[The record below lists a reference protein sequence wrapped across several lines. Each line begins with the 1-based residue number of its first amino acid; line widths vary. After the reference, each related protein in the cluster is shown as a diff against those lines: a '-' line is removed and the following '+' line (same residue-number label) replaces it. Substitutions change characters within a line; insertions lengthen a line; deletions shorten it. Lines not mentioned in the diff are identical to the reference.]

1 MAWGGSRGH
10 DSLPRFG
17 CKSPQS
23 AFRNPHSITHSAFCN
38 SRSKT
43 NLRFTIPLAVIYLRQ
58 ICMRRCL
65 LLSLSLLP
73 LILAGCKKGQEVAAK
88 PTPSA
93 TATAAPTVSPVA
105 QSTPTPLPD
114 TNRNAKFI
122 VLLYHRFEDNKSGEL
137 IISPNDFRAQMK
149 ALKDNGISV
158 VSMKDLL
165 AWRNGEKAIPLKSAV
180 ITLDDGWNSQYY
192 VAWPILKEFGYPFTL
207 FIYTQWVGTGGKAMT
222 WAQLAE
228 MRDAGVD
235 IESHTVSHHDLR
247 HAPRGQDYPTWLHTE
262 VYSSKETL
270 ESKLGLKI
278 VSFAF
283 PYGFHNEVVRKTAKE
298 AGYQM
303 QFTVYGRHMDVNVPA
318 DQIGRYAIDS
328 LKADVFKSALDFGAS
343 DSTQPGVETSQLA
356 AAAMLTEP
364 LNDQHIT
371 DPKPTVKANLA
382 SLGEVDPKSVEMRI
396 SGFGLVPANY
406 DAKTKLVSYVFT
418 QKLVPKMYTVILTA
432 KVNGK
437 KVETR
442 WDFTVDPAGPVAT
455 N

>member
-1 MAWGGSRGH
+1 LVW
-10 DSLPRFG
+10 
-17 CKSPQS
+17 
-23 AFRNPHSITHSAFCN
+23 
-38 SRSKT
+38 
-43 NLRFTIPLAVIYLRQ
+43 
-58 ICMRRCL
+58 
-65 LLSLSLLP
+65 LSLLP
-73 LILAGCKKGQEVAAK
+73 LVLAGCKKGQEGVAK
-88 PTPSA
+88 STPSA
-93 TATAAPTVSPVA
+93 TATAIPTASPVA
-105 QSTPTPLPD
+105 QATPTPLPE

-122 VLLYHRFEDNKSGEL
+122 VLLYHRFEDKPGEL
-137 IISPNDFRAQMK
+137 ITSPNDFRAQMK

-165 AWRNGEKAIPLKSAV
+165 AWRNGEKAIPLKSAI

-192 VAWPILKEFGYPFTL
+192 VAWPILKEYGYPFTL

-222 WAQLAE
+222 WAQLEE

-247 HAPRGQDYPTWLHTE
+247 HAPRGQDYPTWLHNE

-278 VSFAF
+278 FAFAF
-283 PYGFHNEVVRKTAKE
+283 PYGFHNEVVRKTAKD
-298 AGYQM
+298 AGYEM
-303 QFTVYGRHMDVNVPA
+303 QFTVYGRHMDVNVPP
-318 DQIGRYAIDS
+318 DQVGRYAIDS
-328 LKADVFKSALDFGAS
+328 LKGDVFKAALDYGAS

-364 LNDQHIT
+364 LNAQHIT
-371 DPKPTVKANLA
+371 DPKPTIKANLA

-406 DAKTKLVSYVFT
+406 DSKTKLVTYAFT

-442 WDFTVDPAGPVAT
+442 WDFTVDAAGPIAT